1 MGLWPPRVVQAQPAW
16 PWAGLWCPGH
26 WDKCKKYEQS
36 WGEQLQVLQ
45 VSNGITQIFIVRP
58 LAKFL
63 LGHCNCRK
71 SLDLEQEGKSDLEL
85 KSFSFCF
92 PNLSHCSWISVRC
105 HCIHSMTSLPS
116 LSGTSSSGYH
126 LLAIKTAHVQNN
138 IMSHVS
144 MSQEETNQLLTLQRH
159 RPDTETKWF
168 GGPGA
173 QHDLT
178 ELIDFSPAPG
188 PLSQFSTS
196 FNTTIYSTAQARN
209 PRITINTFF
218 PFATYKQPIDD
229 YVRPNLPSKHL
240 LQLSTCLHRLCHHL
254 NQGMDHLLRP

>member
-144 MSQEETNQLLTLQRH
+144 MSQEETNQLF
-159 RPDTETKWF
+159 TETSSRYRNKVVWR
-168 GGPGA
+168 A
-173 QHDLT
+173 WSSTWLDWTHWL
-178 ELIDFSPAPG
+178 LSSPW
-188 PLSQFSTS
+188 SS
-196 FNTTIYSTAQARN
+196 
-209 PRITINTFF
+209 ITI
-218 PFATYKQPIDD
+218 
-229 YVRPNLPSKHL
+229 
-240 LQLSTCLHRLCHHL
+240 LHIL
-254 NQGMDHLLRP
+254 